1 MTELSGPRVAPAS
14 GGPADALVV
23 FLHGYGANG
32 ADLIG
37 LTDFFARALPGAAF
51 VAPDAPG
58 DIGMGGRE
66 WFPLT
71 MRDPS
76 EYRRGVGVAA
86 PVLQRFLDAELQS
99 LGLGNDRLVLVGFSQ
114 GTMMALEVAYRR
126 AESIAAVVGF
136 SGALA
141 NHDPDPLNPAP
152 TLLIHGTDDEVLP
165 PAMTEAAAKALS
177 AAGVPVAFH
186 MVPGLGHGIEQ
197 SGLAMAVNHL
207 LQNLG
212 G

>member
-1 MTELSGPRVAPAS
+1 MTELSGPRIAPAN

-23 FLHGYGANG
+23 FLHGYGADG
-32 ADLIG
+32 SDLIALAEIFG
-37 LTDFFARALPGAAF
+37 RALPGAAF
-51 VAPDAPG
+51 VSPDAPG
-58 DIGMGGRE
+58 VMGMGGRE

-76 EYRRGVGVAA
+76 EYRRGTEAAA
-86 PVLQRFLDAELQS
+86 PILQRFLDAELES
-99 LGLGNDRLVLVGFSQ
+99 HGLGNDRLALVGFSQ
-114 GTMMALEVAYRR
+114 GTMMALQVAYRR

-141 NHDPDPLNPAP
+141 NPDPEPLHAAP
-152 TLLIHGTDDEVLP
+152 TLLVHGTADEVLP
-165 PAMTEAAAKALS
+165 AAMTEMAARSLS
-177 AAGVPVAFH
+177 AAGIPVAFH

-207 LQNLG
+207 VQNFNR
-212 G
+212 